1 MRQSRFMLIISIFL
15 DFNTLMMDNCAKDA
29 NCGNNIDNEEGFAV
43 WLSNVKKSHGG
54 LIVL

>member
-1 MRQSRFMLIISIFL
+1 MLIISIFL
-15 DFNTLMMDNCAKDA
+15 DFNTSMMDNCAKDA
-29 NCGNNIDNEEGFAV
+29 NCENNIDNEEGFAV